1 MNINLPWISSRV
13 YLLFFCFTDFLL
25 FFILIKFIYPIFFLD
40 FKGDLI
46 SALFLFFILILS
58 YILGRYFIDKDK
70 NELFF
75 LKSILIKS
83 IRFLFSIIFFL
94 IIIRSKNLL
103 NLSYL
108 YQIKFLIT
116 FITLSSLLQIPIY
129 LYFCKKRNRQKNWY
143 FIGEKKLFDN
153 LEFNIKNS
161 ISSNKVRYL
170 NKSLTRDIEE
180 EFQGQNYGLIIG
192 QISNL
197 KEDEKSFVYKL
208 KSEGIIVISVI
219 NWCNIFLQSI
229 PPGLLRLE
237 DIISDNYFQ
246 NNNLMSIRIK
256 RLADFLVSIFLL
268 LTFSPVLIIA
278 GILIKVQ
285 DSGPIFYSQLRTG
298 YKGIPFRIW
307 KLRTM
312 TEGAELNGAQWAS
325 NNDPRVTFL
334 GRFLRKTRIDELPQ
348 LLSVISGKMS
358 LIGPRPE
365 RPEFDV
371 FLEKEIS
378 FYSMRQMIKPGLS
391 GWAQVNYPYGAS
403 TKDAKMKLSF
413 DLYYL
418 KNFSNLIDILILF
431 KTIRLVFNLKGSKPN
446 EIK

>member
-13 YLLFFCFTDFLL
+13 YLLFFCVTDFLL
-25 FFILIKFIYPIFFLD
+25 FFILIKFIYPILFLD

-75 LKSILIKS
+75 LKSIFINSIKFLIS
-83 IRFLFSIIFFL
+83 IVFFL

-108 YQIKFLIT
+108 YQFKFLIT
-116 FITLSSLLQIPIY
+116 FISLSSLSQIPIY
-129 LYFCKKRNRQKNWY
+129 LYFCKKRNRQKYWY

-153 LEFNIKNS
+153 LVFNIKNS
-161 ISSNKVRYL
+161 ISLNRVKYL
-170 NKSLTRDIEE
+170 NNSLTKEIEKKLK
-180 EFQGQNYGLIIG
+180 GQNYGLIIEE
-192 QISNL
+192 ISNL
-197 KEDEKSFVYKL
+197 KENEQSFVYKL
-208 KSEGIIVISVI
+208 KSEGIIVISAI

-229 PPGLLRLE
+229 PPSLLKVE
-237 DIISDNYFQ
+237 DIIRDNYFM
-246 NNNLMSIRIK
+246 NNDLMSMRIK
-256 RLADFLVSIFLL
+256 RLADFLVSIILL

-278 GILIKVQ
+278 GLLIKVQ
-285 DSGPIFYSQLRTG
+285 DSGSIFYSQLRTG
-298 YKGIPFRIW
+298 YKGVPFRIW

-312 TEGAELNGAQWAS
+312 REGAELNGAQWAS

-334 GRFLRKTRIDELPQ
+334 GSFLRKTRIDELPQ

-403 TKDAKMKLSF
+403 LNDAKMKLSF

-431 KTIRLVFNLKGSKPN
+431 KTIKLVLTLRGSTPK
-446 EIK
+446 